1 MEAQLRLALLPL
13 AGKAAE
19 KAPLAP
25 AAGVPVAAWA
35 VIAQKH
41 PAQTEDRTAPMA
53 MMLLGKSFL
62 PAHGAMVSAKGQQ
75 QENLANR
82 PARFILA
89 AAAVVLM
96 TPEIQTPEA
105 AGLAA
110 VVAAGGMAL
119 PGLMAEQITAAA
131 VALATNLL
139 RQAEGLLP
147 ALAAPVS

>member
-13 AGKAAE
+13 AGKAAA

-25 AAGVPVAAWA
+25 ATAVPVAAWA
-35 VIAQKH
+35 AIAQKH
-41 PAQTEDRTAPMA
+41 PAQAEDRTVPMA

-62 PAHGAMVSAKGQQ
+62 PAHGAMASAKEQQ

-82 PARFILA
+82 PALFIQA

-96 TPEIQTPEA
+96 TPAIQTPEP
-105 AGLAA
+105 AGLAE
-110 VVAAGGMAL
+110 VVAVDGMAL
-119 PGLMAEQITAAA
+119 PGLMAEQIQAAA
-131 VALATNLL
+131 VALDTNLL

-147 ALAAPVS
+147 ALAVPVS